1 MTRRSDPLQKPAR
14 TLYFGLVLGTVGWM
28 ATGAWAQS
36 DPVLNVVDDNVG
48 IGTETPSE
56 SLHVQGADG
65 NPRILIE
72 DTSSAIELSS
82 MIVMKSADGQ
92 GFTFEN
98 TSDGLIWNFLN
109 NQNGRFAI
117 NSTAGVG
124 SEFLIDG
131 NNGNVFIK
139 GRVFTGGPTCGA
151 GCDSVLTPGRALPSI
166 EEHAAQMWELGYLPA
181 VGPISSGE
189 PINLTDTTGN
199 ILNELEKAHI
209 YIEQLHDALEDKDAR
224 LASLEGT
231 VARLQALVEGDGR

>member
-1 MTRRSDPLQKPAR
+1 
-14 TLYFGLVLGTVGWM
+14 M
-28 ATGAWAQS
+28 ATDAWAQT

-131 NNGNVFIK
+131 SNGNVFIK